1 MSSVLT
7 THTHKNN
14 NNKSDGRK
22 CWEVLDVFHGYI
34 LILKL
39 MELYTV
45 KMCPSYLSKVV
56 FKKRKESLVD

>member
-7 THTHKNN
+7 THTHTQK

-56 FKKRKESLVD
+56 FQKIKESLVV